1 MKMQRSEYQKKLSI
15 IQGAEIYRALSDDEK
30 RRVKVLGMFPASIQ
44 ISMPKDP
51 DDFREVASIMIKIA
65 EADQTI

>member
-1 MKMQRSEYQKKLSI
+1 MRSEYQKKLSI

-44 ISMPKDP
+44 ISMPKDV

>member
-1 MKMQRSEYQKKLSI
+1 MQRSEYQKKLSI

-65 EADQTI
+65 EKDQTI

>member
-1 MKMQRSEYQKKLSI
+1 MQRSEYQKKLSI

>member
-1 MKMQRSEYQKKLSI
+1 MRSEYQKKLSI

>member
-1 MKMQRSEYQKKLSI
+1 MRSEYQKKLSV

-51 DDFREVASIMIKIA
+51 DDFKEVASIMIKIA
-65 EADQTI
+65 EKDQTI

>member
-1 MKMQRSEYQKKLSI
+1 MQRSEYQKKLSI

-51 DDFREVASIMIKIA
+51 DDFREVASIMMKLA
-65 EADQTI
+65 EKDQTI

>member
-1 MKMQRSEYQKKLSI
+1 MQRSEYQKKLSI

-51 DDFREVASIMIKIA
+51 DDFREVASIMMKLA
-65 EADQTI
+65 EADQSI

>member
-1 MKMQRSEYQKKLSI
+1 MQRSEYQKTLSI

-51 DDFREVASIMIKIA
+51 DDFREVASIMMKLA
-65 EADQTI
+65 EKDQTI